1 MHGGESMNK
10 KRNPIYRPTRL
21 LPILLAILAFSAMS
35 VSVWASKTDSGNAI
49 SGTVRLTATTKVGN
63 TQLAAGEYKF
73 TADENE
79 AKFQKGNKVVAQVPC
94 TLKPL
99 SFMPKTTAFV
109 TENGGISEIQVSGS
123 EMAIEFPTA
132 RSSGN

>member
-1 MHGGESMNK
+1 MTK
-10 KRNPIYRPTRL
+10 KNIPVNRPARL
-21 LPILLAILAFSAMS
+21 LRIFLTILAFSAMS
-35 VSVWASKTDSGNAI
+35 VSVWANKTDPGNTV
-49 SGTVRLTATTKVGN
+49 SGTIRVTATTKVGN
-63 TQLAAGEYKF
+63 AQLAAGEYKVI
-73 TADENE
+73 ADENQ

-109 TENGGISEIQVSGS
+109 TDNGGISEIQVSGS
-123 EMAIEFPTA
+123 EMAIEFSTV

>member
-1 MHGGESMNK
+1 MK
-10 KRNPIYRPTRL
+10 KQGIPVNRPIRL
-21 LPILLAILAFSAMS
+21 LTIFLAILAFSVMS
-35 VSVWASKTDSGNAI
+35 VSVWASKTDPGNTV
-49 SGTVRLTATTKVGN
+49 SGTIRLTAATKVGN

-73 TADENE
+73 IADESQ

-99 SFMPKTTAFV
+99 SFMPKITAFV
-109 TENGGISEIQVSGS
+109 TDNGGISEIQVSGS
-123 EMAIEFPTA
+123 EMAVEFSTG